1 MANVSIKFNGKEFL
15 LSCEDGQEEH
25 LEELL
30 IQINKKFNNLKN
42 DLGNLGENKLLLI
55 TAVKVMDEYYETK
68 KKVEEKKE
76 ELKNLSNKFK
86 ELKSL
91 IYEYRDNKEQE
102 ILQLNN
108 DHNKLK
114 DEIEINQKNYEKL
127 IDEAAD
133 EISNFVEKANLENL
147 SQYIPVNKSEIRKK
161 ILKIRKQKSAK
172 SLNINFDH
180 LLKILKKNINI
191 GKVIGGYYPYNHE
204 IDAIEI
210 LKNLEKQNY
219 KISLP
224 KIKKNSQM
232 DFFCWSSQDPLQINE
247 YGIPEPTSD
256 KMLAP
261 NILLVPL
268 VAFDKNYNRI
278 GYGGGFYDRYIK
290 RIKKI
295 KKIITIGLAYSF
307 QRIDQI
313 PVDKYDVKLDF
324 IVTNK
329 KIR

>member
-133 EISNFVEKANLENL
+133 EISNFVEKANLKNL
-147 SQYIPVNKSEIRKK
+147 S
-161 ILKIRKQKSAK
+161 
-172 SLNINFDH
+172 
-180 LLKILKKNINI
+180 
-191 GKVIGGYYPYNHE
+191 
-204 IDAIEI
+204 
-210 LKNLEKQNY
+210 
-219 KISLP
+219 
-224 KIKKNSQM
+224 
-232 DFFCWSSQDPLQINE
+232 
-247 YGIPEPTSD
+247 
-256 KMLAP
+256 
-261 NILLVPL
+261 
-268 VAFDKNYNRI
+268 
-278 GYGGGFYDRYIK
+278 
-290 RIKKI
+290 
-295 KKIITIGLAYSF
+295 
-307 QRIDQI
+307 
-313 PVDKYDVKLDF
+313 
-324 IVTNK
+324 
-329 KIR
+329 